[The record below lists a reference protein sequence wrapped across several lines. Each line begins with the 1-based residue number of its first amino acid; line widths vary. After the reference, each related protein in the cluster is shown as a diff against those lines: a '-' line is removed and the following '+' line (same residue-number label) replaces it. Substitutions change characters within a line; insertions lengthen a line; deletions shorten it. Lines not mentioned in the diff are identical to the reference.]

1 MTERGSTFARAL
13 PAALLAVAAAS
24 ALWTVPALMR
34 TAGTVRAARSMD
46 AAAGR
51 LDGPG
56 VLEAMGAAMRDVAE
70 AVEPAVVHVSVAAAA
85 KGRLGERGFTQ
96 SGSGWIWD
104 EAGHVVTNA
113 HVVDGAREVEV
124 QLHDG
129 SL

>member
-56 VLEAMGAAMRDVAE
+56 VLEAMGAAMRDVGAG
-70 AVEPAVVHVSVAAAA
+70 SIIYVAAHQPHRFTDIEEELQVVVFFAA
-85 KGRLGERGFTQ
+85 PR
-96 SGSGWIWD
+96 
-104 EAGHVVTNA
+104 
-113 HVVDGAREVEV
+113 
-124 QLHDG
+124 
-129 SL
+129 